1 MVKLTLQ
8 DGAAIESLPNRPAVF
23 LLWPRTG
30 KPEIGRTNVLRKRV
44 KRALASLGGVIERV
58 EYELTGS
65 RLTAQFLLLEQARQH
80 LGAGYRREIRLR
92 LPPYVK
98 LVLSNQ
104 FPRTQVTTHLGRV
117 SAVYFGPF
125 RNRAM
130 AARFD
135 SEFLDLF
142 QLRRCQ
148 EDLEPR
154 PDHPGCIYGEMGRC
168 LRPCQQAVGVD
179 EYRGESE
186 RVAEFLRS
194 GGKSLT
200 AATESA
206 RERLSAEMDFEGA
219 ALMHQ
224 RVQRIQEVL
233 AQRDE
238 LARDVNHLSAVT
250 VTTGVSPN
258 TVELGWM
265 RDGCWQGFSE
275 LDFAPADGTS
285 VSLDARLRE
294 LAIKVPENRTAGTDR
309 MEHLAVLARWL
320 YSGWCDGELLMIDD
334 WSKFPYRKLVNAVS
348 RIAHGQLPHRPSTH
362 S

>member
-1 MVKLTLQ
+1 
-8 DGAAIESLPNRPAVF
+8 
-23 LLWPRTG
+23 
-30 KPEIGRTNVLRKRV
+30 
-44 KRALASLGGVIERV
+44 
-58 EYELTGS
+58 
-65 RLTAQFLLLEQARQH
+65 
-80 LGAGYRREIRLR
+80 
-92 LPPYVK
+92 
-98 LVLSNQ
+98 
-104 FPRTQVTTHLGRV
+104 
-117 SAVYFGPF
+117 
-125 RNRAM
+125 
-130 AARFD
+130 
-135 SEFLDLF
+135 
-142 QLRRCQ
+142 
-148 EDLEPR
+148 
-154 PDHPGCIYGEMGRC
+154 
-168 LRPCQQAVGVD
+168 
-179 EYRGESE
+179 
-186 RVAEFLRS
+186 
-194 GGKSLT
+194 
-200 AATESA
+200 
-206 RERLSAEMDFEGA
+206 MDFEGA

-294 LAIKVPENRTAGTDR
+294 LAINVPENRTAGIDR